1 MWNER
6 KRKKIEK
13 KYNFNLKEID
23 KMEKEIQELAIQIK
37 EIVGKVE
44 NNKLEINVINDYG
57 ENIDKQQINS
67 EAPIRLMEK
76 KIIKNFTNI

>member
-1 MWNER
+1 
-6 KRKKIEK
+6 
-13 KYNFNLKEID
+13 
-23 KMEKEIQELAIQIK
+23 MEKEIQELAIQIK

-76 KIIKNFTNI
+76 KNIKSFRNI